1 MKKRI
6 VTGACALTAGLAAA
20 AAGFYVASTNAQAQ
34 MPFQIE
40 EATIAGVHQA
50 IKQGQI
56 TCVGLVQAY
65 FNRAKAYNGVASV
78 LLTQDGAPIPRAI
91 GTVRAG
97 APLEFPTTTVKAS
110 TLLPDLDKYTGPPLE
125 WGRM

>member
-6 VTGACALTAGLAAA
+6 VTGACALTAGLVAA
-20 AAGFYVASTNAQAQ
+20 AAGFYVAAPNAQGQ

-50 IKQGQI
+50 IRQGQI

-65 FNRAKAYNGVASV
+65 FNRAKAYNGVASALV
-78 LLTQDGAPIPRAI
+78 TPDGAPIPSAT

-97 APLEFPTTTVKAS
+97 APLDV
-110 TLLPDLDKYTGPPLE
+110 PDDDGQSIDAPA
-125 WGRM
+125 